1 MTSAGEDKDTLEY
14 ASSCVIPTTWQ
25 KHQLT
30 NVVPYNHD
38 TSIFEFGLE
47 SGQSLSLPVCGCLLM
62 ANVPSSEDEAEQIR
76 P

>member
-1 MTSAGEDKDTLEY
+1 MASEALEY
-14 ASSCVIPTTWQ
+14 ASSCVIPTTW
-25 KHQLT
+25 KEYPLT

-47 SGQSLSLPVCGCLLM
+47 EGQSLSLPVCGCILM
-62 ANVPSSEDEAEQIR
+62 ANVPTDDEAEQIR